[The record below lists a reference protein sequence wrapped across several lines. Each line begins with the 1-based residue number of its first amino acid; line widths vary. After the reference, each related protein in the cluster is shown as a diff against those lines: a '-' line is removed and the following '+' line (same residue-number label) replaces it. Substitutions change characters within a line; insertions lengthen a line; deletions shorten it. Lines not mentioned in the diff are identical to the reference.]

1 MKFPIPLAEL
11 QQKQKQIMGGVY
23 YRSALESNMQ
33 ERLSKEADEIAVGL
47 RNFLAQPVTV
57 LKPPSGKVLSSIP
70 SDLRP
75 RPRKNAH
82 SRARKSGRTPRQRF

>member
-1 MKFPIPLAEL
+1 MKNPFSTKKPVIIKPLEEAKKRKRPFTFQEEL

-57 LKPPSGKVLSSIP
+57 LKPPSGKVTVIDP
-70 SDLRP
+70 
-75 RPRKNAH
+75 
-82 SRARKSGRTPRQRF
+82 Q